1 MSNNV
6 VEWIVEEINVRGERR
21 EFPFSTYEEAIE
33 VYNDLKVKNEQNFL
47 SIQKSAKKLL
57 LE

>member
-6 VEWIVEEINVRGERR
+6 VEWIVEEVDSKTGARTVRP
-21 EFPFSTYEEAIE
+21 FPSYSEALE
-33 VYNDLKVKNEQNFL
+33 VYNDLKEKNNNFL
-47 SIQKSAKKLL
+47 SIQKSEKKLL